1 MEAATCLRR
10 RIILQPNDMTAK
22 PESQLVKAVRIGYNR
37 LCFSKSEQPE
47 DRRKKE
53 RKMSDNEMNSMEED
67 IIVFEDEEGNEYSYV
82 VVDYM
87 FYNGEE
93 YALLTEA
100 DAEADD
106 ENNQECIICKVVAD
120 EEDGEETESFELV
133 EDEDTAQ
140 KLVDI
145 FNTKMQEEEEE

>member
-1 MEAATCLRR
+1 
-10 RIILQPNDMTAK
+10 MT
-22 PESQLVKAVRIGYNR
+22 
-37 LCFSKSEQPE
+37 
-47 DRRKKE
+47 
-53 RKMSDNEMNSMEED
+53 DNEMNNMEED
-67 IIVFEDEEGNEYSYV
+67 IIIFEDEDGNEYSYV

-93 YALLTEA
+93 YALLTES
-100 DAEADD
+100 DVDEEAE
-106 ENNQECIICKVVAD
+106 EGNLECIICKVVAE

-133 EDEDTAQ
+133 EDEALAT

>member
-1 MEAATCLRR
+1 
-10 RIILQPNDMTAK
+10 MT
-22 PESQLVKAVRIGYNR
+22 
-37 LCFSKSEQPE
+37 
-47 DRRKKE
+47 
-53 RKMSDNEMNSMEED
+53 DNEMNGMEED

-87 FYNGEE
+87 FYNGDE

-100 DAEADD
+100 DAEPEEDAT
-106 ENNQECIICKVVAD
+106 EQECIIYKIVPD

-133 EDEDTAQ
+133 EDEDLAQ